1 MKKKFSSVFAL
12 FFFISI
18 NAQIGFQ
25 EYNITTNADNANTVF
40 AADIDGDG
48 DMDVLSSSANDDKIS
63 WYENTNGLGDF
74 SSQQV
79 ISTAADNPY
88 SVFAADI
95 DGDGDIDVLSA
106 SGLDDKIAW
115 YENMDGQGNF
125 GVQQVIT
132 TNADN
137 AYSVF
142 AKDLDGDGDIDVL
155 STSTNDDKVAW
166 YENLDGQGNFGVQ
179 QIITTNTNF
188 VYSVFSDD
196 LDGDG
201 DMDVLSA
208 SPLDNKIA
216 WYENTNGLGNFG
228 SQQIISVNAINAT
241 KVYTADIDGDGDIDV
256 LSSSVG
262 DNKIA
267 WYENLDGQGNFGTQQ
282 VITINANTARAVFAI
297 DIDNDGD
304 IDVLSA
310 SFGDDKI
317 AWYENIDGQ
326 GSFGAQQ
333 VITTNA
339 DAAHSVFAS
348 DLNGDG
354 KMDVLSASGYDDSVV
369 WYENLG
375 FQLIAYQPSN
385 LVICDDNNDGF
396 AIFDLTETEPEI
408 IGGQDPTDLVINFYV
423 SQSDADNAINII
435 VPPNSFINSTN
446 PQTIYARLEDN
457 SNGDFDITNFNLIVN
472 NSPTPITPTALEA
485 CDQDNDG
492 FAEFNLTDKDVEIIG
507 GEPNVIVTYHETQS
521 DAETGDN
528 PLPSPYVNYVNPQ
541 VVYVRVVNTV
551 TGCFTIVVLELIVLQ
566 SPVIVAVDDLIV
578 FDENNDGIEIFDLT
592 TKISEILDGQID
604 VEVSFYESQQDAE
617 TNINIIVNPS
627 VYINMTNPQTIYT
640 RLESLDP
647 CYSVGSFVIF
657 ADPNLGVNDGLLNDL
672 KIYPNPTTGIIN
684 LQNDNLIESIEVT
697 IYNLQGQ
704 LLYKDNIVPNRG
716 IVELNLSSI
725 SSGVYFIKATVDSNV
740 VVKKVVK
747 Q

>member
-12 FFFISI
+12 LFFINF

-48 DMDVLSSSANDDKIS
+48 DIDVLSSSANDDKIS
-63 WYENTNGLGDF
+63 WYENTNGLGNF

-88 SVFAADI
+88 SVFATDI

-125 GVQQVIT
+125 GVQRIIT

-396 AIFDLTETEPEI
+396 AIFDLTETESEI
-408 IGGQDPTDLVINFYV
+408 VGGQDPTDLVINFYV

-472 NSPTPITPTALEA
+472 NSPTPITPTVLEA

-507 GEPNVIVTYHETQS
+507 GEPNVIVTYHETQP

-627 VYINMTNPQTIYT
+627 AYINMTNPQTIYT

-725 SSGVYFIKATVDSNV
+725 SSGVYFIKATVDGNV